1 MSLKEIVDSYLLKHG
16 LEIAKAKEEKDFK
29 WLNISA
35 SIDLEHNLKT
45 ATNPEYVRSR
55 YRYLNKT
62 KWINWRDKSLNEL
75 EEQGKK
81 LFNNTDSTYKKVKGK
96 FIYTSGK
103 EDKTTGKK
111 EWTFTASNIP
121 TEQEIIEYFNI
132 DTTKWKIVNIYH
144 KTSFGGK
151 YSITVQTNLLKGV
164 DAVDYKK
171 EFEDFIKKLNISVL
185 NRPKF
190 EFPKHGKKDKKYC
203 LYLPIFDAHI
213 GKLAHKSTSGDDYD
227 LNIAIERYKE
237 AIQNLVNSAYSS
249 YGFDEI
255 CLVTGS
261 DLLHVDS
268 KKNETTSGTPQDS
281 DSRFE
286 KVYEKTLALLVE
298 TIDFLSSLAPVKVI
312 IVRGN
317 HAEHLEYTLGVSLK
331 WLYRGDKNIT
341 IDAEPFLR
349 KYYKYGNTGI
359 LISHG
364 DKEKHDNLP
373 LIFATENKELWAS
386 TEYHQIHLGHLH
398 TDRKKVF
405 LTSNEY
411 SGCQVS
417 IFPSLSG
424 DDYWHSGK
432 GYNLNQK
439 RAVAIIYDKELGE
452 VAKLNYV
459 I

>member
-1 MSLKEIVDSYLLKHG
+1 MNLKETVDKYLLKNYTTID
-16 LEIAKAKEEKDFK
+16 LAKELPDFRWKDVADK
-29 WLNISA
+29 IGKNIA
-35 SIDLEHNLKT
+35 G
-45 ATNPEYVRSR
+45 EYCRNR
-55 YRYLNKT
+55 WRKINNNKNVSSPPT
-62 KWINWRDKSLNEL
+62 ISSQK
-75 EEQGKK
+75 
-81 LFNNTDSTYKKVKGK
+81 FNY
-96 FIYTSGK
+96 YSGK
-103 EDKTTGKK
+103 EDKNTGIK
-111 EWTFTASNIP
+111 EFTFTADNIP
-121 TEQEIIEYFNI
+121 SDQEIIEHFKI
-132 DTTKWKIVNIYH
+132 DTVKYRINQIYH

-151 YSITVQTNLLKGV
+151 YAITVSLLANKPEF
-164 DAVDYKK
+164 AVDYKK
-171 EFEDFIKKLNISVL
+171 EFEEFVKNLNISVL
-185 NRPKF
+185 NRPKI
-190 EFPKHGKKDKKYC
+190 EFPKIHHKGKKHC

-227 LNIAIERYKE
+227 LNIAIERYKA

-249 YGFDEI
+249 YDFDEI

-312 IVRGN
+312 MVRGN

-331 WLYRGDKNIT
+331 WLYRNSKNIT
-341 IDAEPFLR
+341 VDAEAFLR

-359 LISHG
+359 LICHG

-373 LIFATENKELWAS
+373 LIFATENKQLWAD

-432 GYNLNQK
+432 GYNLNKK
-439 RAVAIIYDKELGE
+439 RAVAMIYDKELGE
-452 VAKLNYV
+452 IAKLNYV